1 MKTVKV
7 YDTVTK
13 KMIDVAVSEEV
24 YVNFYRTK
32 WNIEDNNESF
42 YKHEIQFSQLFDN
55 IDCQTVSDVNIEE
68 IAVNE
73 VYIQNLKR
81 ALKVLPEKELL
92 LIRMLFF
99 DGRSERECAK
109 FFGISQKNIH
119 RNKIHIL
126 YKLNKLLG
134 KTKN

>member
-24 YVNFYRTK
+24 YVNFNRTK

-55 IDCQTVSDVNIEE
+55 IDCQTVSDVDIEDSAMTKMLIE
-68 IAVNE
+68 KMLSV
-73 VYIQNLKR
+73 LKT
-81 ALKVLPEKELL
+81 LPEKDITLIKLLFNDCRSESECASIMGTTQQNISKKKCRILCRLNELL
-92 LIRMLFF
+92 
-99 DGRSERECAK
+99 K
-109 FFGISQKNIH
+109 K
-119 RNKIHIL
+119 
-126 YKLNKLLG
+126 
-134 KTKN
+134 